1 MAHGKPVFFTP
12 VIRVPSVQTFP
23 RMALTPDI
31 HEKINTWLTG
41 SYDAETQSAIR
52 QMLAENQEDFLSDA
66 FYRNLEFGTGGL
78 RGIMGPGSNRMNRYT
93 LGMATQG
100 LSNYL
105 LQNFPGQEI
114 KVAIAHDSRNNSPEF
129 ARIAADIFSANG
141 ITVYLFEALRP
152 TPELSFAIRQLGCQ
166 SGCVVTASHNPKE
179 YNGFKVYWNDGAQVV
194 APHDKNI
201 IRGVEAIQSVSEVK
215 FQPEPSRI
223 HLIGA
228 ELDAAYLAKVKELS
242 INPAAIQ
249 RQHDL
254 KIVYTPLHGTG
265 ITLVPKALAQ
275 LGFTNVHVVEAQ
287 ATPDGNFPTVQ
298 SPNPEEKVAM
308 QMALDQAKALD
319 ADLVLATDPD
329 SDRVG
334 IAVKDNKGEWVLVNG
349 NQTAALLT
357 HYLLSAR
364 KQAGKMTEQDFIVY
378 TIVTSEVLGDIAR
391 ANNVKAYR
399 TLTGF
404 KYIAGIIR
412 ELEGRENYIGGG
424 EESYGYMIG
433 SFVRD
438 KDAISACAMLAEMA
452 AVAKDHG
459 HTLYEEMVH
468 MYATYGFYKEHLIS
482 LTKKGQRGAEEI
494 QEMMA
499 GLRANPPRTIAGQ
512 PVVELRDYKTGRIR
526 DLRTNLETETG
537 LESSNVLQ
545 FILEDGSKI
554 SARPSGTEP
563 KIKFY
568 FSVRQPLAS
577 AVDFDLAD
585 RLAGEKIQT
594 IIDDMQL
601 K

>member
-1 MAHGKPVFFTP
+1 
-12 VIRVPSVQTFP
+12 
-23 RMALTPDI
+23 MALTPDI

-41 SYDAETQSAIR
+41 SYDTETQSAIR

-105 LQNFPGQEI
+105 LQSFPGQEI

-201 IRGVEAIQSVSEVK
+201 IREVEAIQSVSEVR
-215 FQPEPSRI
+215 FQPDPARI

-265 ITLVPKALAQ
+265 ITLVPKGLAQ

-378 TIVTSEVLGDIAR
+378 TIVTSDVLGDIAR
-391 ANNVKAYR
+391 ANNVKAYQ

-412 ELEGRENYIGGG
+412 DLEGQQNYIGGG

-468 MYATYGFYKEHLIS
+468 MYVTYGFYKEHLIS

-526 DLRTNLETETG
+526 DLRTGLETETG

-577 AVDFDLAD
+577 AVDFDLAN
-585 RLAGEKIQT
+585 RLAGEKIQA

>member
-1 MAHGKPVFFTP
+1 MPLSP
-12 VIRVPSVQTFP
+12 NLQT
-23 RMALTPDI
+23 
-31 HEKINTWLTG
+31 KINGWLTAD
-41 SYDAETQSAIR
+41 YDAATQAEIR
-52 QMLAENQEDFLSDA
+52 QLLADDSQHEQLSDA

-78 RGIMGPGSNRMNRYT
+78 RGVMGAGSNRMNRYT

-100 LSNYL
+100 LCNYL
-105 LQNFPGQEI
+105 LQSFPGQEV
-114 KVAIAHDSRNNSPEF
+114 KVAVAHDSRNNSPEF

-141 ITVYLFEALRP
+141 ITVFLFEALRP
-152 TPELSFAIRQLGCQ
+152 TPELSFAIRELGCQ

-194 APHDKNI
+194 APHDQNI
-201 IRGVEAIQSVSEVK
+201 IREVEAIASVRDVK
-215 FQPEPSRI
+215 FAANASRI

-228 ELDAAYLAKVKELS
+228 DLDAAYLAQVKALS

-265 ITLVPKALAQ
+265 ITLVPAALSQ
-275 LGFTNVHVVEAQ
+275 LGFDNLHIVEAQ

-319 ADLVLATDPD
+319 ADIVLATDPD
-329 SDRVG
+329 ADRVG
-334 IAVKDNKGEWVLVNG
+334 IALKNTAGEWVLVNG

-364 KQAGKMTEQDFIVY
+364 KQAGKMTDQDFIVY

-391 ANNVKAYR
+391 AQGVQAYQ

-412 ELEGRENYIGGG
+412 EKEGQETYIGGG

-433 SFVRD
+433 DFVRD
-438 KDAISACAMLAEMA
+438 KDAISACVLLAEMA
-452 AVAKDHG
+452 AVAKDQG
-459 HTLYEEMVH
+459 HSLYEEMVA
-468 MYATYGFYKEHLIS
+468 MYLKYGFYKEHLIS
-482 LTKKGQRGAEEI
+482 ITKKGQRGAEEI
-494 QEMMA
+494 QDMMRQ
-499 GLRANPPRTIAGQ
+499 LRANPPATLAGQ
-512 PVVELRDYKTGRIR
+512 PVVEMRDYKTGKIK
-526 DLRTNLETETG
+526 DLHTQLETETG

-545 FILEDGSKI
+545 FMLEDGSKI

-568 FSVRQPLAS
+568 FSVKQPLAS
-577 AVDFDLAD
+577 AVDFDLAT
-585 RLAGEKIQT
+585 RLADEKIQR
-594 IIDDMQL
+594 IIKDMHL
-601 K
+601 E

>member
-1 MAHGKPVFFTP
+1 
-12 VIRVPSVQTFP
+12 
-23 RMALTPDI
+23 MALSPNLQS
-31 HEKINTWLTG
+31 KINTWLTND
-41 SYDAETQSAIR
+41 YDASTQAEIR
-52 QMLAENQEDFLSDA
+52 DLLAGNQDEQLSDA

-78 RGIMGPGSNRMNRYT
+78 RGVMGAGSNRMNRYT

-105 LQNFPGQEI
+105 LQQFPGQEI

-141 ITVYLFEALRP
+141 ITVFLFDALRP
-152 TPELSFAIRQLGCQ
+152 TPELSFAIRYLGCQ

-194 APHDKNI
+194 APHDQNI
-201 IRGVEAIQSVSEVK
+201 IREVESIQSVQDVK
-215 FQPEPSRI
+215 FRPEPARI
-223 HLIGA
+223 HMVGA
-228 ELDAAYLAKVKELS
+228 EIDAAYLAQVRQLS
-242 INPAAIQ
+242 INPAAVQ

-254 KIVYTPLHGTG
+254 KIVFTPLHGTG
-265 ITLVPKALAQ
+265 ITLVPAALSQ
-275 LGFTNVHVVEAQ
+275 LGFDNVHIVEAQ
-287 ATPDGNFPTVQ
+287 ATPDGNFPTVL

-308 QMALDQAKALD
+308 QMALDQAQHLD

-334 IAVKDNKGEWVLVNG
+334 IALKNNAGEWVLING

-364 KQAGKMTEQDFIVY
+364 KQAGKMTDQDFIVY
-378 TIVTSEVLGDIAR
+378 TIVTSDVLGDIAR
-391 ANNVKAYR
+391 AQGVQAYQ

-412 ELEGRENYIGGG
+412 ELEGQQNYIGGG

-433 SFVRD
+433 DFVRD
-438 KDAISACAMLAEMA
+438 KDAISACALLAEMA
-452 AVAKDHG
+452 AVAKDQG
-459 HTLYEEMVH
+459 HSLYQEMVA
-468 MYATYGFYKEHLIS
+468 MYLQYGFYKEHLIS
-482 LTKKGQRGAEEI
+482 ITKKGQRGAEEI
-494 QEMMA
+494 QEMMRD
-499 GLRANPPRTIAGQ
+499 LRATPPATIAGQ
-512 PVVELRDYKTGRIR
+512 PVVELRDYKTGKIK
-526 DLRTNLETETG
+526 DLRTGLETETG

-568 FSVRQPLAS
+568 FSVKQPLES

-594 IIDDMQL
+594 IIEDMRL

>member
-1 MAHGKPVFFTP
+1 
-12 VIRVPSVQTFP
+12 
-23 RMALTPDI
+23 MALSPDLQT
-31 HEKINTWLTG
+31 KINTWLTND
-41 SYDAETQSAIR
+41 YDAATQTEIR
-52 QMLAENQEDFLSDA
+52 DLLASNQDDQLSDA

-78 RGIMGPGSNRMNRYT
+78 RGVMGAGSNRMNRYT

-100 LSNYL
+100 LCNYL
-105 LQNFPGQEI
+105 LQQFSGQEI

-141 ITVYLFEALRP
+141 ITVFLFDALRP
-152 TPELSFAIRQLGCQ
+152 TPELSFAIRYLGCQ

-201 IRGVEAIQSVSEVK
+201 IHEVEAIQSVREVK
-215 FQPEPSRI
+215 FQPEPARI
-223 HLIGA
+223 HMVGA
-228 ELDAAYLAKVKELS
+228 EIDAAYLAQVKQLS
-242 INPAAIQ
+242 INPAAVQ

-254 KIVYTPLHGTG
+254 KIVFTPLHGTG
-265 ITLVPKALAQ
+265 ITLVPAALSQ
-275 LGFTNVHVVEAQ
+275 LGFDNVHIVAAQ

-308 QMALDQAKALD
+308 QMALDEAQQLD
-319 ADLVLATDPD
+319 ADIVLATDPD

-334 IAVKDNKGEWVLVNG
+334 IALKNNAGEWVLVNG

-364 KQAGKMTEQDFIVY
+364 KQAGKMTDQDFIVY
-378 TIVTSEVLGDIAR
+378 TIVTSDVLGDIAR
-391 ANNVKAYR
+391 AQGVKAYQ

-412 ELEGRENYIGGG
+412 ELEGKETYIGGG

-433 SFVRD
+433 DFVRD
-438 KDAISACAMLAEMA
+438 KDAISACALLAEMA
-452 AVAKDHG
+452 AVAKDQG
-459 HTLYEEMVH
+459 HSLYQEMVA
-468 MYATYGFYKEHLIS
+468 MYLQYGFYKEHLIS
-482 LTKKGQRGAEEI
+482 ITKKGQRGAEEI
-494 QEMMA
+494 QEMMRD
-499 GLRANPPRTIAGQ
+499 LRATPPATIAGQ
-512 PVVELRDYKTGRIR
+512 PVVELRDYKTGKIK
-526 DLRTNLETETG
+526 DLRTGLETETG

-568 FSVRQPLAS
+568 FSVKQPLES
-577 AVDFDLAD
+577 AVDFDLAN
-585 RLAGEKIQT
+585 RLAGEKIQA